1 MCTWCHLAM
10 CAEARQERA
19 MLAAPSNSCALE
31 DPMRI
36 SPPHRLL
43 GTADAR
49 FRRRRLRDAFVQ
61 SFMINARPPALS
73 RGGSRFYRLGAKA
86 SDGDSYGQAGL
97 VENAY
102 PSRAGS

>member
-1 MCTWCHLAM
+1 VHLVPSRDVRRGTSGTGNAR
-10 CAEARQERA
+10 CAIE
-19 MLAAPSNSCALE
+19 SCALE

-43 GTADAR
+43 GTADAH

-61 SFMINARPPALS
+61 SIMINARPPALS
-73 RGGSRFYRLGAKA
+73 RGGSRFYRFGAKA